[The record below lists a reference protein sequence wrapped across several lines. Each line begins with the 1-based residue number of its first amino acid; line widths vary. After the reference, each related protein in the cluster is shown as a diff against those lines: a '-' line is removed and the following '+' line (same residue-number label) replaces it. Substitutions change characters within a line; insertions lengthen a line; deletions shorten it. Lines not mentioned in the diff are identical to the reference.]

1 VFKRVKK
8 LIWIIAGLA
17 LVGFLIYRQDDRLST
32 QRITEYEEAR
42 QNVELQ
48 GRQDVEPSD
57 DGVVGAHD
65 QGDVNQGH
73 VHSDLRQQIET
84 FIHLY
89 YDWNYAGLTGLHL
102 HDFVS
107 EQFFE
112 HIAHDIGH
120 HAHVHDHEQK
130 DDYFVMMEA
139 TAYVTDLEIYT
150 LLDEDI
156 FNNIDVMVTFDV
168 LYDITAET
176 RGVRMNAANA
186 FTVRDHLITNVLP
199 NIIVERTMDAG
210 DALREAQELLES
222 LID

>member
-1 VFKRVKK
+1 MKK

-112 HIAHDIGH
+112 HIAHDLGH

-168 LYDITAET
+168 LYDISGQEPFS
-176 RGVRMNAANA
+176 RSIVVHLGINRDDLRINHK
-186 FTVRDHLITNVLP
+186 TVVN
-199 NIIVERTMDAG
+199 
-210 DALREAQELLES
+210 
-222 LID
+222 